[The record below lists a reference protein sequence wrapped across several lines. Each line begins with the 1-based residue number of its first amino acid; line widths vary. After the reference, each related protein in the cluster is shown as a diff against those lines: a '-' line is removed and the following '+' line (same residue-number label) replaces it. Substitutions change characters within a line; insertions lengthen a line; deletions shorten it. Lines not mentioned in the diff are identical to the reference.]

1 MSSALFKPRLCAEDT
16 ALSLTPASEERCTSL
31 TAFNASTYT
40 NANMGEKV
48 GLGILR
54 SPYRAMAITVPASA
68 PGTPISCLCARA
80 RHGRGHGRRHGRG
93 HGRGHAIEGD
103 SAHARLARAPDLMP
117 LAKGHAVH
125 VREHGHHSIGRALLR
140 DVREQPQL
148 RARRVALETLVLVQF
163 SEWRAGG
170 ARGAL
175 QEIRVGSTVLA
186 SFSGGT
192 VALRAG
198 G

>member
-1 MSSALFKPRLCAEDT
+1 MGAGTGGDTGEDT
-16 ALSLTPASEERCTSL
+16 GADTPFR
-31 TAFNASTYT
+31 
-40 NANMGEKV
+40 
-48 GLGILR
+48 
-54 SPYRAMAITVPASA
+54 
-68 PGTPISCLCARA
+68 
-80 RHGRGHGRRHGRG
+80 
-93 HGRGHAIEGD
+93 GD
-103 SAHARLARAPDLMP
+103 SAHARLARAPDLIP

-175 QEIRVGSTVLA
+175 QEIRVGSTVLG
-186 SFSGGT
+186 SFSGGK